1 MKQIKDINSMVG
13 KTIKRMEDLQD
24 RMFVGFTDD
33 SYAVMRGGSMHI
45 ECDCSTDFVCV
56 SREELD
62 MYDKVDLGMIT
73 QEEFDKLC
81 DEEDKICAENIR
93 KNKMRQ
99 LKMLAEELNVTV
111 SEAGD

>member
-1 MKQIKDINSMVG
+1 MKQIKYINSMVG

-33 SYAVMRGGSMHI
+33 SYAIIRGGSEYI
-45 ECDCSTDFVCV
+45 ECDYGIDFICV
-56 SREELD
+56 SKEELD
-62 MYDKVDLGMIT
+62 MYDKIDLDMIT

-81 DEEDKICAENIR
+81 DEEDKICAENVR

-111 SEAGD
+111 GEAGD